1 MATIKEMKNILIL
14 GHTGFIGKYVDTY
27 LKNTFHIAGVSSSC
41 CNLFDKNSIEQ
52 YIQSLNERV
61 TIIFSSS
68 IVRTVENSFDSY
80 TKNVLMADN
89 IGEAIIKS
97 QYIEQVVFLSTIDV
111 YGAKV
116 ESILNEESIPNPSD
130 YYSISKLTSEFI
142 LKKFCE
148 SKQIPLTILRLP
160 GVYGIN
166 EVSSTMG
173 KIIDNAKKGNIT
185 IFGLGNETRDFLF
198 IADLV
203 KVIEKVIEIQY
214 DGLLNVV
221 SGKSFSILEIAQEV
235 KKLFECTITFKESKN
250 YETRQKNL
258 LFHNEKLKRVTNH
271 NKMVTIVDGLK
282 ILQRTVL

>member
-27 LKNTFHIAGVSSSC
+27 LKNTFHITGVSSSC

-68 IVRTVENSFDSY
+68 IVRTVDNSFDSY
-80 TKNVLMADN
+80 TKNVLMANN

-166 EVSSTMG
+166 EVSSTIG

-235 KKLFECTITFKESKN
+235 KKLFECTITFKENQN

-282 ILQRTVL
+282 ILKRTVL